1 MVWHLQVKACKKSLS
16 KTMQKGNISV
26 HTENLFPI
34 IKKFLYSDHEIFL
47 RELVSNAVDATQK
60 LSVLAARGDVKGDL
74 GNLKI
79 KVSVDEKAKTITISD
94 SGIGMTAEEIE
105 KYINQIAFS
114 GAEEFVEKYKDST
127 DTQII
132 GHFGLGFYSAYMV
145 AHTVEIKT
153 LSYQDGAKAAQ
164 WKCTGNTEFELGA
177 GKRKTRGTDIIL
189 HIADDSLDF
198 LQKWKIN
205 ELLTKYCKFLPVEIE
220 FDEKVINNTNPIW
233 KKAPA
238 DLKDEDYTAF
248 YNELFPF
255 QEAPL
260 FWIHIN
266 VDYPFNLTGVLYFPK
281 AKREMELAK
290 DRIKLY
296 SNQVFVTDQVNEIVP
311 DYLML
316 LQGVIDSPD
325 IPLNVSRSSLQS
337 DSNVKKI
344 TSHISKKVADKLHEL
359 YKKDQAD
366 FESKWS
372 AMSLFVKYGIIS
384 DEKFDERAKSFCL
397 LKNTEGQFSTIEE
410 YLTKISLT
418 QTDKDGNRVALYT
431 TDKDKQFAF
440 IQPLLAKV
448 YDVLVFDEPIDNHY
462 IMHLEQ
468 KNEKFQVKRVDSASV
483 DKIID
488 KGESFESV
496 LSEDAKKLVTET
508 IENQFDKETFKVEL
522 QSLSPD
528 DQFITVT
535 RNEFDRRMREM
546 NQMGGGGMYSF
557 MANMPEK
564 FDVVVNSNHPS
575 INKLASETDETKRN
589 LSARQLADL
598 ALLAQ
603 NMLHGEKLN
612 EFIKRSVQEC

>member
-1 MVWHLQVKACKKSLS
+1 
-16 KTMQKGNISV
+16 MQKGNISV

-47 RELVSNAVDATQK
+47 RELISNAVDATQK
-60 LSVLAARGDVKGDL
+60 LMVLSARGEIKGDL
-74 GNLKI
+74 GDLKI
-79 KVSVDEKAKTITISD
+79 KVNVDEKAKTITISD

-114 GAEEFVEKYKDST
+114 GAEEFVNKYKDST

-153 LSYQDGAKAAQ
+153 LSYQEGAEPAH
-164 WKCTGNTEFELGA
+164 WKCKGNTEFQLGV

-189 HIADDSLDF
+189 HIAEDSEDF
-198 LQKWKIN
+198 LATWKVN
-205 ELLTKYCKFLPVEIE
+205 ELLTKYCKFLPIEIE
-220 FDEKVINNTNPIW
+220 FDEKIINNPNPIW
-233 KKAPA
+233 KKSPA
-238 DLKDEDYTAF
+238 ELKDEDYTAF
-248 YNELFPF
+248 YNELFPY

-266 VDYPFNLTGVLYFPK
+266 VDFPFNLTGVLFFPK
-281 AKREMELAK
+281 AKNEMQIAK

-296 SNQVFVTDQVNEIVP
+296 SNQVFVTDQVQEIVP

-325 IPLNVSRSSLQS
+325 IPLNVSRSALQS

-366 FESKWS
+366 FESKWPS
-372 AMSLFVKYGIIS
+372 MSLFVKYGIIS
-384 DEKFDERAKSFCL
+384 DDKFEERAKQFCL
-397 LKNTEGQFSTIEE
+397 LKNIDGKYFNLEE
-410 YLTKISLT
+410 YLTKISVN
-418 QTDKDGNRVALYT
+418 QTDKDGNKIALYT
-431 TDKDKQFAF
+431 HDKELQYAF
-440 IQPLLAKV
+440 IGNLIEKG

-462 IMHLEQ
+462 IMQLERN
-468 KNEKFQVKRVDSASV
+468 NEKFQIRRVDSASA

-488 KGESFESV
+488 KGETFESV
-496 LSEDAKKLVTET
+496 LSEDAINLVKES
-508 IENQFDKETFKVEL
+508 IEKQFDKEAYKVEM
-522 QSLSPD
+522 QALSPQ
-528 DQFITVT
+528 DQFITIT
-535 RNEFDRRMREM
+535 RNEFNRRMREM
-546 NQMGGGGMYSF
+546 NQGGGGMYSF

-564 FDVVVNSNHPS
+564 FDVVVNTNHFS
-575 INKLASETDETKRN
+575 INKLASESDESKRDN
-589 LSARQLADL
+589 SARQLADL

-603 NMLHGEKLN
+603 NMLSGEALN
-612 EFIKRSVQEC
+612 KFILRSVETV

>member
-1 MVWHLQVKACKKSLS
+1 MA
-16 KTMQKGNISV
+16 KGNISV

-47 RELVSNAVDATQK
+47 RELISNAVDATQK
-60 LSVLAARGDVKGDL
+60 LSVLSARGEVNGDL
-74 GNLKI
+74 GDLKI
-79 KVSVDEKAKTITISD
+79 KVSIDEAAKTITISD

-114 GAEEFVEKYKDST
+114 GAEEFVNKYKDST

-145 AHTVEIKT
+145 ADLVEIKT
-153 LSYQDGAKAAQ
+153 LSYREGAKAAH
-164 WKCTGNTEFELGA
+164 WKCSGNTEFELTI
-177 GKRKTRGTDIIL
+177 GKKKTRGTDIIL
-189 HIADDSLDF
+189 HISEDSSEF
-198 LQKWKIN
+198 LAKHKIS
-205 ELLTKYCKFLPVEIE
+205 ELLNKYCKFLPVEIE

-233 KKAPA
+233 KKSPS

-255 QEAPL
+255 SEPPL

-281 AKREMELAK
+281 ARREMELTK

-296 SNQVFVTDQVNEIVP
+296 SNQVFVTDHVQEIVP

-325 IPLNVSRSSLQS
+325 IPLNVSRSALQS

-359 YKKDQAD
+359 YKRDIKD
-366 FESKWS
+366 FEAKWP

-397 LKNTEGQFSTIEE
+397 LKNIAGEFSNIED
-410 YLTKISLT
+410 YINKIAIN

-431 TDKDKQFAF
+431 NDKDKQYTF
-440 IQPLLAKV
+440 IETLTAKG
-448 YDVLVFDEPIDNHY
+448 YDVLLFDEAIDNHY

-468 KNEKFQVKRVDSASV
+468 KNEKFQVKRVDSASA

-488 KGESFESV
+488 KGENFESV
-496 LSEDAKKLVTET
+496 LSEDAIKLVTET
-508 IENQFDKETFKVEL
+508 LENQFDKETYKL
-522 QSLSPD
+522 QMQSLSPQ
-528 DQFITVT
+528 DQFITIT
-535 RNEFDRRMREM
+535 RNEFSRRMREM

-557 MANMPEK
+557 MANMPET
-564 FDVVVNSNHPS
+564 FDVVVNSNHPAIS
-575 INKLASETDETKRN
+575 KLAAEADETLRN
-589 LSARQLADL
+589 SSARKLADL

-603 NMLHGEKLN
+603 NMLHGEALN
-612 EFIKRSVQEC
+612 AFIKRSVEVV

>member
-1 MVWHLQVKACKKSLS
+1 
-16 KTMQKGNISV
+16 MQKGNISV

-60 LSVLAARGDVKGDL
+60 LSVLAARGEVKGDL
-74 GNLKI
+74 GDLKI

-153 LSYQDGAKAAQ
+153 LSYQEGAKAAQ

-189 HIADDSLDF
+189 HIAEDSLDF

-220 FDEKVINNTNPIW
+220 FDEKIINNTNPIW
-233 KKAPA
+233 KKSPA
-238 DLKDEDYTAF
+238 DLKDEDYIAF

-397 LKNTEGQFSTIEE
+397 LKNTDGQFSTIEE
-410 YLTKISLT
+410 YLTKINLT

-431 TDKDKQFAF
+431 TDKDNQFAF
-440 IQPLLAKV
+440 IGPLIAKG

-488 KGESFESV
+488 KGESFDSV
-496 LSEDAKKLVTET
+496 LSEDAIKLVTET

-546 NQMGGGGMYSF
+546 NQMGGGGMYAF
-557 MANMPEK
+557 IANMPEK
-564 FDVVVNSNHPS
+564 FDVVVNSNHSS
-575 INKLASETDETKRN
+575 INKLASETDEAKRN

-603 NMLHGEKLN
+603 NMLHGEALN
-612 EFIKRSVQEC
+612 NFIKRSVEVV

>member
-1 MVWHLQVKACKKSLS
+1 
-16 KTMQKGNISV
+16 MQKGNISV

-47 RELVSNAVDATQK
+47 RELISNAVDATQK
-60 LSVLAARGDVKGDL
+60 LMVLSARGEVNGDL
-74 GNLKI
+74 GDLKI
-79 KVSVDEKAKTITISD
+79 KVSLDEKAKTITISD

-114 GAEEFVEKYKDST
+114 GAEEFVNKYKDST

-153 LSYQDGAKAAQ
+153 LSYQEGAVSAH
-164 WKCTGNTEFELGA
+164 WKCKGNTEFQLGV

-189 HIADDSLDF
+189 HIAEDSEDF
-198 LQKWKIN
+198 LAKWKIN

-220 FDEKVINNTNPIW
+220 FDEKVINNPNPIW
-233 KKAPA
+233 KKSPS
-238 DLKDEDYTAF
+238 DLKDEDYTSF

-281 AKREMELAK
+281 AKNEMQIAK

-296 SNQVFVTDQVNEIVP
+296 SNQVFVTDQVQEIVP

-325 IPLNVSRSSLQS
+325 IPLNVSRSALQS

-344 TSHISKKVADKLHEL
+344 TAHISKKVADKLHEL
-359 YKKDQAD
+359 YKKDQSD
-366 FESKWS
+366 FESKWPS
-372 AMSLFVKYGIIS
+372 MSLFVKYGIIS
-384 DEKFDERAKSFCL
+384 DDKFDERAKQFCL
-397 LKNTEGQFSTIEE
+397 LKNIEGKYFTIEE
-410 YLTKISLT
+410 YLNKISIN
-418 QTDKDGNRVALYT
+418 QTDKDDNKIALYT
-431 TDKDKQFAF
+431 HDKDLQYTF
-440 IQPLLAKV
+440 IGNLVEKG

-462 IMHLEQ
+462 IMHLERG
-468 KNEKFQVKRVDSASV
+468 NEKFQIRRVDSASA

-488 KGESFESV
+488 KGETFESV
-496 LSEDAKKLVTET
+496 LSEDAKTLVLET
-508 IENQFDKETFKVEL
+508 IEKQFDKEKYKVEL
-522 QSLSPD
+522 QALSPQ
-528 DQFITVT
+528 DQFMTIT
-535 RNEFDRRMREM
+535 RNEFNRRMREM
-546 NQMGGGGMYSF
+546 NQGGGGMYSF

-564 FDVVVNSNHPS
+564 FDVVVNTNHAS
-575 INKLASETDETKRN
+575 INKLASESDEGKRD

-603 NMLHGEKLN
+603 NMLSGEALN
-612 EFIKRSVQEC
+612 KFIQRSVETV

>member
-1 MVWHLQVKACKKSLS
+1 
-16 KTMQKGNISV
+16 MQKGNISV

-47 RELVSNAVDATQK
+47 RELISNAVDATQK
-60 LSVLAARGDVKGDL
+60 LMVLSARGEIKGDL
-74 GNLKI
+74 GDLKI
-79 KVSVDEKAKTITISD
+79 KVKVDEKAKTITISD

-114 GAEEFVEKYKDST
+114 GAEEFVNKYKDST

-153 LSYQDGAKAAQ
+153 LSYQEGAEPAH
-164 WKCTGNTEFELGA
+164 WKCKGNTEFQLGV

-189 HIADDSLDF
+189 HIAEDSEDF
-198 LQKWKIN
+198 LATWKVN
-205 ELLTKYCKFLPVEIE
+205 ELLTKYCKFLPIEIE
-220 FDEKVINNTNPIW
+220 FDEKIINNPNPIW
-233 KKAPA
+233 KKSPA
-238 DLKDEDYTAF
+238 ELKDEDYTAF
-248 YNELFPF
+248 YNELFPY

-266 VDYPFNLTGVLYFPK
+266 VDFPFNLTGVLFFPK
-281 AKREMELAK
+281 AKNEMQIAK

-296 SNQVFVTDQVNEIVP
+296 SNQVFVTDQVQEIVP

-325 IPLNVSRSSLQS
+325 IPLNVSRSALQS

-366 FESKWS
+366 FESKWPS
-372 AMSLFVKYGIIS
+372 MSLFVKYGIIS
-384 DEKFDERAKSFCL
+384 DDKFEERAKQFCL
-397 LKNTEGQFSTIEE
+397 LKNIDGKYFNLEE
-410 YLTKISLT
+410 YLTKISVN
-418 QTDKDGNRVALYT
+418 QTDKDGNKIALYT
-431 TDKDKQFAF
+431 HDKELQYAF
-440 IQPLLAKV
+440 IGNLIEKG

-462 IMHLEQ
+462 IMQLERN
-468 KNEKFQVKRVDSASV
+468 NEKFQIRRVDSASA

-488 KGESFESV
+488 KGETFESV
-496 LSEDAKKLVTET
+496 LSEDAINLVKES
-508 IENQFDKETFKVEL
+508 IEKQFDKEAYKVEM
-522 QSLSPD
+522 QALSPQ
-528 DQFITVT
+528 DQFITIT
-535 RNEFDRRMREM
+535 RNEFNRRMREM
-546 NQMGGGGMYSF
+546 NQGGGGMYSF

-564 FDVVVNSNHPS
+564 FDVVVNTNHFS
-575 INKLASETDETKRN
+575 INKLASESDESKRDN
-589 LSARQLADL
+589 AARQLADL

-603 NMLHGEKLN
+603 NMLSGEALN
-612 EFIKRSVQEC
+612 KFILRSVETV

>member
-1 MVWHLQVKACKKSLS
+1 MA
-16 KTMQKGNISV
+16 KGNISV

-47 RELVSNAVDATQK
+47 RELISNAVDATQK
-60 LSVLAARGDVKGDL
+60 LSVLSARGEVNGDL
-74 GNLKI
+74 GDLKI
-79 KVSVDEKAKTITISD
+79 KVSIDEAAKTITISD

-114 GAEEFVEKYKDST
+114 GAEEFVNKYKDST

-145 AHTVEIKT
+145 ADLVEIKT
-153 LSYQDGAKAAQ
+153 LSYREGAKAAH
-164 WKCTGNTEFELGA
+164 WKCSGNTEFELTI
-177 GKRKTRGTDIIL
+177 GKKKTRGTDIIL
-189 HIADDSLDF
+189 HISEDSSEF
-198 LQKWKIN
+198 LAKHKIS
-205 ELLTKYCKFLPVEIE
+205 ELLNKYCKFLPVEIE

-233 KKAPA
+233 KKSPS

-255 QEAPL
+255 SEPPL

-281 AKREMELAK
+281 ARREMELTK

-296 SNQVFVTDQVNEIVP
+296 SNQVFVTDHVQEIVP

-325 IPLNVSRSSLQS
+325 IPLNVSRSALQS

-359 YKKDQAD
+359 YKRDIKD
-366 FESKWS
+366 FEAKWP

-397 LKNTEGQFSTIEE
+397 LKNIAGEFSNIED
-410 YLTKISLT
+410 YINKIAIN

-431 TDKDKQFAF
+431 NDKDKQYTF
-440 IQPLLAKV
+440 IETLTAKG
-448 YDVLVFDEPIDNHY
+448 YDVLLFDEAIDNHY

-468 KNEKFQVKRVDSASV
+468 KNEKFQVKRVDSASA

-488 KGESFESV
+488 KGENFESV
-496 LSEDAKKLVTET
+496 LSEDAIKLVTET
-508 IENQFDKETFKVEL
+508 LENQFDKETYKL
-522 QSLSPD
+522 QMQALSPQ
-528 DQFITVT
+528 DQFITIT
-535 RNEFDRRMREM
+535 RNEFSRRMREM

-557 MANMPEK
+557 MANMPET
-564 FDVVVNSNHPS
+564 FDVVVNSNHPAIS
-575 INKLASETDETKRN
+575 KLAAEADETLRN
-589 LSARQLADL
+589 SSARKLADL

-603 NMLHGEKLN
+603 NMLHGEALN
-612 EFIKRSVQEC
+612 AFIKRSVEVV

>member
-1 MVWHLQVKACKKSLS
+1 
-16 KTMQKGNISV
+16 MQKGNISV

-47 RELVSNAVDATQK
+47 RELISNAVDATQK
-60 LSVLAARGDVKGDL
+60 LNVLAAKGDVKGDL
-74 GNLKI
+74 GDLKI
-79 KVSVDEKAKTITISD
+79 KVTADEKAKTITISD
-94 SGIGMTAEEIE
+94 SGIGMTADEIE

-153 LSYQDGAKAAQ
+153 KSYQEGSKAAQ
-164 WKCTGNTEFELGA
+164 WKCSGNTEFELGE
-177 GKRKTRGTDIIL
+177 GKRKKRGTDIVL
-189 HIADDSLDF
+189 HVAEDSLEF
-198 LQKWKIN
+198 LQSWKIN
-205 ELLTKYCKFLPVEIE
+205 ELLNKYCKFLPVEIE
-220 FDEKVINNTNPIW
+220 FDGKVINNTNPIW
-233 KKAPA
+233 KKSPA

-281 AKREMELAK
+281 AKPQMEIVK
-290 DRIKLY
+290 DRIKLF
-296 SNQVFVTDQVNEIVP
+296 SNQVFVTDQVQEIVP

-359 YKKDQAD
+359 YKNDKAD
-366 FESKWS
+366 FETKWP

-397 LKNTEGQFSTIEE
+397 VKNIDASYFTLEE
-410 YLTKISLT
+410 YLEKIAPL

-431 TDKDKQFAF
+431 TDKEKQYAF
-440 IQPLLAKV
+440 IGPLVAKS
-448 YDVLVFDEPIDNHY
+448 YDVLLFDEAIDNHY
-462 IMHLEQ
+462 IMHIEQ
-468 KNEKFQVKRVDSASV
+468 KNEKFQIKRVDSSSV

-488 KGESFESV
+488 KGDSFESV
-496 LSEDAKKLVTET
+496 LSEDEKKLIAESIET
-508 IENQFDKETFKVEL
+508 QFEKETYKIDM

-528 DQFITVT
+528 DQFMTIT

-546 NQMGGGGMYSF
+546 NQMGGGGMYAF

-564 FDVVVNSNHPS
+564 FDVIVNCNHPA
-575 INKLASETDETKRN
+575 IGKLAKITDTEERN
-589 LSARQLADL
+589 LQCRQLADL

-603 NMLHGEKLN
+603 NMLSGEKLN
-612 EFIKRSVQEC
+612 AFISRSVQSI

>member
-1 MVWHLQVKACKKSLS
+1 
-16 KTMQKGNISV
+16 MQKGNISV

-60 LSVLAARGDVKGDL
+60 LSVLAARGEVKGDL
-74 GNLKI
+74 GDLKI
-79 KVSVDEKAKTITISD
+79 KVSVDEKSKTITISD

-153 LSYQDGAKAAQ
+153 LSYQEGAKAAQ
-164 WKCTGNTEFELGA
+164 WKCAGNTEFELGA

-189 HIADDSLDF
+189 HIAEDSLDF

-238 DLKDEDYTAF
+238 DLKDEDYIAF

-397 LKNTEGQFSTIEE
+397 LKNTEGQFSTIED

-440 IQPLLAKV
+440 IGPLTAKG

-488 KGESFESV
+488 KGESFDSV
-496 LSEDAKKLVTET
+496 LSEDAIKLVTET

-546 NQMGGGGMYSF
+546 NQMGGGGMYAF

-575 INKLASETDETKRN
+575 ISKLASETDETKRN

-603 NMLHGEKLN
+603 NMLHGEALN
-612 EFIKRSVQEC
+612 NFINRSVEVV

>member
-1 MVWHLQVKACKKSLS
+1 
-16 KTMQKGNISV
+16 MQKGNISV

-60 LSVLAARGDVKGDL
+60 LSVLAARGEVKGDL
-74 GNLKI
+74 GDLKI

-153 LSYQDGAKAAQ
+153 LSYQEGAKAAQ

-177 GKRKTRGTDIIL
+177 GKHKTRGTDIIL
-189 HIADDSLDF
+189 HIAEDSLDF

-220 FDEKVINNTNPIW
+220 FDEKIINNTNPIW
-233 KKAPA
+233 KKSPA
-238 DLKDEDYTAF
+238 DLKDEDYIAF

-359 YKKDQAD
+359 YKKDQTD

-397 LKNTEGQFSTIEE
+397 LKNIDGQFSTIEE

-418 QTDKDGNRVALYT
+418 QTDKDGNRVAIYT

-440 IQPLLAKV
+440 IGPLIAKG

-488 KGESFESV
+488 KGESFDSV
-496 LSEDAKKLVTET
+496 LSEDAIKLVTET
-508 IENQFDKETFKVEL
+508 IENQFDKETFNVEL

-546 NQMGGGGMYSF
+546 NQMGGGGMYAF

-603 NMLHGEKLN
+603 NMLHGEALN
-612 EFIKRSVQEC
+612 NFIKRSVEVV

>member
-1 MVWHLQVKACKKSLS
+1 
-16 KTMQKGNISV
+16 MQKGNISV

-60 LSVLAARGDVKGDL
+60 LSVLAARGEVKGDL
-74 GNLKI
+74 GDLKI
-79 KVSVDEKAKTITISD
+79 KVSVDEKSKTITISD

-153 LSYQDGAKAAQ
+153 LSYQEGAKAAQ

-189 HIADDSLDF
+189 HIAEDSLDF

-238 DLKDEDYTAF
+238 DLKDEDYIAF

-397 LKNTEGQFSTIEE
+397 LKNTEGQFSTIED

-431 TDKDKQFAF
+431 NDKDKQFAF
-440 IQPLLAKV
+440 IGPLIAKG

-546 NQMGGGGMYSF
+546 NQMGGGGMYAF

-575 INKLASETDETKRN
+575 INKLASEADEAKRN

-603 NMLHGEKLN
+603 NMLHGEALN
-612 EFIKRSVQEC
+612 NFINRSVEVV

>member
-1 MVWHLQVKACKKSLS
+1 
-16 KTMQKGNISV
+16 MQKGNISV

-47 RELVSNAVDATQK
+47 RELISNAVDATQK
-60 LSVLAARGDVKGDL
+60 LMVLSARGEIKGDL
-74 GNLKI
+74 GDLKI
-79 KVSVDEKAKTITISD
+79 KVKVDEKAKTITISD

-114 GAEEFVEKYKDST
+114 GAEEFVNKYKDST

-153 LSYQDGAKAAQ
+153 LSYQEGAEPAH
-164 WKCTGNTEFELGA
+164 WKCKGNTEFQLGV

-189 HIADDSLDF
+189 HIAEDSEDF
-198 LQKWKIN
+198 LATWKVN
-205 ELLTKYCKFLPVEIE
+205 ELLTKYCKFLPIEIE
-220 FDEKVINNTNPIW
+220 FDEKIINNPNPIW
-233 KKAPA
+233 KKSPA
-238 DLKDEDYTAF
+238 ELKDEDYTAF
-248 YNELFPF
+248 YNELFPY

-266 VDYPFNLTGVLYFPK
+266 VDFPFNLTGVLFFPK
-281 AKREMELAK
+281 AKNEMQIAK

-296 SNQVFVTDQVNEIVP
+296 SNQVFVTDQVQEIVP

-325 IPLNVSRSSLQS
+325 IPLNVSRSALQS

-366 FESKWS
+366 FESKWPS
-372 AMSLFVKYGIIS
+372 MSLFVKYGIIS
-384 DEKFDERAKSFCL
+384 DDKFEERAKQFCL
-397 LKNTEGQFSTIEE
+397 LKNIDGKYFNLEE
-410 YLTKISLT
+410 YLTKISVN
-418 QTDKDGNRVALYT
+418 QTDKDGNKIALYT
-431 TDKDKQFAF
+431 HDKELQYAF
-440 IQPLLAKV
+440 IGNLIEKG

-462 IMHLEQ
+462 IMQLERN
-468 KNEKFQVKRVDSASV
+468 NEKFQIRRVDSASA

-488 KGESFESV
+488 KGETFESV
-496 LSEDAKKLVTET
+496 LSEDAINLVKES
-508 IENQFDKETFKVEL
+508 IEKQFDKEAYKVEM
-522 QSLSPD
+522 QALSPQ
-528 DQFITVT
+528 DQFITIT
-535 RNEFDRRMREM
+535 RNEFNRRMREM
-546 NQMGGGGMYSF
+546 NQGGGGMYSF

-564 FDVVVNSNHPS
+564 FDVVVNTNHFS
-575 INKLASETDETKRN
+575 INKLASESDESKRDN
-589 LSARQLADL
+589 SARQLADL

-603 NMLHGEKLN
+603 NMLSGEALN
-612 EFIKRSVQEC
+612 KFILRSVETV

>member
-1 MVWHLQVKACKKSLS
+1 
-16 KTMQKGNISV
+16 MQKGNISV

-60 LSVLAARGDVKGDL
+60 LSVLAARGEVKGDL
-74 GNLKI
+74 GDLKI
-79 KVSVDEKAKTITISD
+79 KVSVDEKSKTITISD

-153 LSYQDGAKAAQ
+153 LSYQEGAKAAQ

-189 HIADDSLDF
+189 HIAEDSLDF

-238 DLKDEDYTAF
+238 DLKDEDYIAF

-397 LKNTEGQFSTIEE
+397 LKNTEGQFSTIED

-440 IQPLLAKV
+440 IGPLTAKG

-488 KGESFESV
+488 KGESFDSV
-496 LSEDAKKLVTET
+496 LSEDAIKLVTET

-546 NQMGGGGMYSF
+546 NQMGGGGMYAF

-575 INKLASETDETKRN
+575 ISKLASETDETKRN

-603 NMLHGEKLN
+603 NMLHGEALN
-612 EFIKRSVQEC
+612 NFINRSVEVV

>member
-1 MVWHLQVKACKKSLS
+1 MA
-16 KTMQKGNISV
+16 KGNISV

-47 RELVSNAVDATQK
+47 RELISNAVDATQK
-60 LSVLAARGDVKGDL
+60 LSVLSDKGEVVGDL
-74 GNLKI
+74 GDLKI
-79 KVSVDEKAKTITISD
+79 KVAVDEKAKTITISD
-94 SGIGMTAEEIE
+94 SGIGMTSEEIE

-114 GAEEFVEKYKDST
+114 GAEEFVNKYKDST

-153 LSYQDGAKAAQ
+153 LSYQEGAKAAH
-164 WKCTGNTEFELGA
+164 WKCQGNTEFELST

-189 HIADDSLDF
+189 HIAEDSEEF
-198 LQKWKIN
+198 LTNWKVK

-220 FDEKVINNTNPIW
+220 FDGAVINNTNPIW
-233 KKAPA
+233 KKSPS

-248 YNELFPF
+248 YNDLFPF

-266 VDYPFNLTGVLYFPK
+266 VDYPFNLTGVLFFPK
-281 AKREMELAK
+281 ARREMELAK

-296 SNQVFVTDQVNEIVP
+296 SNQVFVTDQVQEIVP

-316 LQGVIDSPD
+316 LQGIIDSPD

-359 YKKDQAD
+359 YKKDESD
-366 FESKWS
+366 FESKWPS
-372 AMSLFVKYGIIS
+372 MSLFVKYGIIS
-384 DEKFDERAKSFCL
+384 DEKFDDRAKSFCL
-397 LKNTEGQFSTIEE
+397 LKNTEGQYNIIEE
-410 YLTKISLT
+410 YIAKIELN
-418 QTDKDGNRVALYT
+418 QTDKDSNRIALYT
-431 TDKDKQFAF
+431 NDREKQYAF
-440 IQPLLAKV
+440 IGPLIDKG
-448 YDVLVFDEPIDNHY
+448 YDVLIFDEPIDNHY
-462 IMHLEQ
+462 IMHLER
-468 KNEKFQVKRVDSASV
+468 KNEKFQIRRVDSASV

-488 KGESFESV
+488 KGETVETV
-496 LSEDAKKLVTET
+496 LSEEAVKLVKQT
-508 IENQFDKETFKVEL
+508 IENQFDKESYGVEL
-522 QSLSPD
+522 QSLSPN
-528 DQFITVT
+528 DQFMTIT
-535 RNEFDRRMREM
+535 RNEFNRRMREM
-546 NQMGGGGMYSF
+546 NQNGGGGMYAF
-557 MANMPEK
+557 MGNMPER

-575 INKLASETDETKRN
+575 IAKLATESDETKRN
-589 LSARQLADL
+589 ETGRQLADL

-603 NMLHGEKLN
+603 NLLTGEALN
-612 EFIKRSVQEC
+612 SFIQRSVSHVN

>member
-1 MVWHLQVKACKKSLS
+1 
-16 KTMQKGNISV
+16 MQKGNISV
-26 HTENLFPI
+26 NTENLFPI

-60 LSVLAARGDVKGDL
+60 LSVLAARGEVKGDL
-74 GNLKI
+74 GDLKI

-153 LSYQDGAKAAQ
+153 LSYQEGAKAAQ

-189 HIADDSLDF
+189 HIAEDSLDF

-220 FDEKVINNTNPIW
+220 FDEKIINNTNPIW
-233 KKAPA
+233 KKSPA
-238 DLKDEDYTAF
+238 DLKDEDYIAF

-397 LKNTEGQFSTIEE
+397 LKNTDGQFSTIEE
-410 YLTKISLT
+410 YLTKINLT

-431 TDKDKQFAF
+431 TDKDNQFAF
-440 IQPLLAKV
+440 IGPLIAKG

-488 KGESFESV
+488 KGESFDSV
-496 LSEDAKKLVTET
+496 LSEDAIKLVTET

-546 NQMGGGGMYSF
+546 NQMGGGGMYAF
-557 MANMPEK
+557 IANMPEK
-564 FDVVVNSNHPS
+564 FDVVVNSNHSS
-575 INKLASETDETKRN
+575 INKLASETDEAKRN

-603 NMLHGEKLN
+603 NMLHGEALN
-612 EFIKRSVQEC
+612 NFIKRSVEVV

>member
-1 MVWHLQVKACKKSLS
+1 
-16 KTMQKGNISV
+16 MQKGNISV

-47 RELVSNAVDATQK
+47 RELISNAVDATQK
-60 LSVLAARGDVKGDL
+60 LSVLAARGEVKGDL
-74 GNLKI
+74 GDLKI
-79 KVSVDEKAKTITISD
+79 KVAVDEKAKTITISD

-127 DTQII
+127 DTQMI

-153 LSYQDGAKAAQ
+153 LSYQEGAKAAH
-164 WKCTGNTEFELGA
+164 WKCTGNTEFELGP

-189 HIADDSLDF
+189 HIAEDSLDF

-233 KKAPA
+233 KKSPA

-255 QEAPL
+255 QEPPL

-290 DRIKLY
+290 DRIKLF

-325 IPLNVSRSSLQS
+325 IPLNVSRSALQS

-359 YKKDQAD
+359 YKNDKAD
-366 FESKWS
+366 FESKWG

-397 LKNTEGQFSTIEE
+397 LKNIDGKFATIEE
-410 YLTKISLT
+410 YITQISVA
-418 QTDKDGNRVALYT
+418 QTDKDGNRIALYT
-431 TDKDKQFAF
+431 TDKEKQFAF
-440 IQPLLAKV
+440 IGPLVAKGF
-448 YDVLVFDEPIDNHY
+448 DVLVFDEPIDNHY
-462 IMHLEQ
+462 LMHLEQ
-468 KNEKFQVKRVDSASV
+468 KNEKFQVKRVDSASA

-496 LSEDAKKLVTET
+496 LSEDAKKLVMET
-508 IENQFDKETFKVEL
+508 IENQFEKETFKIEL

-546 NQMGGGGMYSF
+546 NQMGGGGMYAF

-564 FDVVVNSNHPS
+564 FDVTVNANHPA
-575 INKLASETDETKRN
+575 INKLASETDKTKRN

-598 ALLAQ
+598 SLLAQ
-603 NMLHGEKLN
+603 NMLSGEKLN
-612 EFIKRSVQEC
+612 EFIKRSVGVV

>member
-1 MVWHLQVKACKKSLS
+1 
-16 KTMQKGNISV
+16 MQKGNISV

-47 RELVSNAVDATQK
+47 RELISNAVDATQK
-60 LSVLAARGDVKGDL
+60 LSVLGARGEIDGNL
-74 GNLKI
+74 GELKI
-79 KVSVDEKAKTITISD
+79 KVTADEKAKTITISD
-94 SGIGMTAEEIE
+94 NGIGMTAEEIE

-153 LSYQDGAKAAQ
+153 LSYQKDAKAAH
-164 WKCTGNTEFELGA
+164 WKCTGNTEFELGV

-189 HIADDSLDF
+189 HIAEDSLDF

-220 FDEKVINNTNPIW
+220 FDDKIINNPNPIW
-233 KKAPA
+233 KKSPA

-248 YNELFPF
+248 YTELFPF

-316 LQGVIDSPD
+316 LQGIIDSPD
-325 IPLNVSRSSLQS
+325 IPLNVSRSALQS

-372 AMSLFVKYGIIS
+372 TMSLFVKYGIIS
-384 DEKFDERAKSFCL
+384 DEKFDERAKQFCL
-397 LKNTEGQFSTIEE
+397 LKNCEGQFTTIED
-410 YLTKISLT
+410 YLTKISAV
-418 QTDKDGNRVALYT
+418 QTDKDGNKIALYT
-431 TDKDKQFAF
+431 TDRDKQYAF
-440 IQPLLAKV
+440 IEPLLAKG
-448 YDVLVFDEPIDNHY
+448 YDVLIFDESIDNHY

-468 KNEKFQVKRVDSASV
+468 KNEKFQIKRVDSASV

-488 KGESFESV
+488 KGETSESV
-496 LSEDAKKLVTET
+496 LGEDAIKLVTES
-508 IENQFDKETFKVEL
+508 IENQFDEETFKVEM
-522 QSLSPD
+522 QALSPS

-546 NQMGGGGMYSF
+546 NQNGGGGMYSF

-564 FDVVVNSNHPS
+564 FDVVVNTNHDS
-575 INKLASETDETKRN
+575 ISKLANETDEAARN
-589 LSARQLADL
+589 LKARQLSDL

-603 NMLHGEKLN
+603 NMLHGEKLSS
-612 EFIKRSVQEC
+612 FINRSVAAN

>member
-1 MVWHLQVKACKKSLS
+1 
-16 KTMQKGNISV
+16 MQKGNISV

-47 RELVSNAVDATQK
+47 RELISNSVDATQK
-60 LSVLAARGDVKGDL
+60 LSVLAARGEVKGDL
-74 GNLKI
+74 GDLKI
-79 KVSVDEKAKTITISD
+79 KVTVDEKAKTITISD

-153 LSYQDGAKAAQ
+153 LSYQEGAKAAQ

-177 GKRKTRGTDIIL
+177 GKRKNRGTDIIL
-189 HIADDSLDF
+189 HIAEDSLDF
-198 LQKWKIN
+198 LQKWKVN

-238 DLKDEDYTAF
+238 DLKDEDYVAF

-366 FESKWS
+366 FESKWG

-384 DEKFDERAKSFCL
+384 DEKFDERAISFCL
-397 LKNTEGQFSTIEE
+397 LKNIEGQFSTIEE
-410 YLTKISLT
+410 YINKISLT

-440 IQPLLAKV
+440 IGPLIAKG

-508 IENQFDKETFKVEL
+508 IENQFDKESFKVEL

-546 NQMGGGGMYSF
+546 NQMGGGGMYAF

-575 INKLASETDETKRN
+575 INKLASESDETKRN

-603 NMLHGEKLN
+603 NMLIGEKLS
-612 EFIKRSVQEC
+612 EFIKRSVGVV

>member
-1 MVWHLQVKACKKSLS
+1 
-16 KTMQKGNISV
+16 MQKGNISV

-60 LSVLAARGDVKGDL
+60 LSVLAARGEVKGDL
-74 GNLKI
+74 GDLKI

-153 LSYQDGAKAAQ
+153 LSYQEGAKAAH

-189 HIADDSLDF
+189 HIAEDSLDF

-238 DLKDEDYTAF
+238 DLKDEDYIAF

-397 LKNTEGQFSTIEE
+397 LKNTEGQFNTIEE

-440 IQPLLAKV
+440 IGPLTAKG

-488 KGESFESV
+488 KGESFDSV
-496 LSEDAKKLVTET
+496 LSEDAIKLVTET

-546 NQMGGGGMYSF
+546 NQMGGGGMYAF

-575 INKLASETDETKRN
+575 ISKLASETDETKRN

-603 NMLHGEKLN
+603 NMLHGEALSN
-612 EFIKRSVQEC
+612 FIKRSVEVV

>member
-1 MVWHLQVKACKKSLS
+1 
-16 KTMQKGNISV
+16 MQKGNISV

-47 RELVSNAVDATQK
+47 RELISNAVDATQK
-60 LSVLAARGDVKGDL
+60 LTVLSARGEVQGDL
-74 GNLKI
+74 GDLKI
-79 KVSVDEKAKTITISD
+79 KVSIDEKAKTITISD

-114 GAEEFVEKYKDST
+114 GAEEFVNKYKDST

-153 LSYQDGAKAAQ
+153 LSYQEGAISAH
-164 WKCTGNTEFELGA
+164 WKCKGNTEFQLGV

-189 HIADDSLDF
+189 HIAEDSEDF
-198 LQKWKIN
+198 LAKWKIN

-233 KKAPA
+233 KKSPSE
-238 DLKDEDYTAF
+238 LKDEDYTAF

-266 VDYPFNLTGVLYFPK
+266 VDFPFNLTGVLYFPK
-281 AKREMELAK
+281 AKNEMQIAK

-296 SNQVFVTDQVNEIVP
+296 SNQVFVTDQVQEIVP

-325 IPLNVSRSSLQS
+325 IPLNVSRSALQS
-337 DSNVKKI
+337 DGNVKKI
-344 TSHISKKVADKLHEL
+344 TAHISKKVADKLHEL
-359 YKKDQAD
+359 YKKDQTD
-366 FESKWS
+366 FESKWPS
-372 AMSLFVKYGIIS
+372 MSLFVKYGIIS
-384 DEKFDERAKSFCL
+384 DDKFDERAKQFCL
-397 LKNTEGQFSTIEE
+397 LKNIENKYFTIEE
-410 YLTKISLT
+410 YLNKLSVN
-418 QTDKDGNRVALYT
+418 QTDKDGNKIALYT
-431 TDKDKQFAF
+431 HDKDLQYTF
-440 IQPLLAKV
+440 IGNLVEKG
-448 YDVLVFDEPIDNHY
+448 YDILVFDEPIDNHY
-462 IMHLEQ
+462 IMHLERA
-468 KNEKFQVKRVDSASV
+468 NEKFQIKRVDSASA

-488 KGESFESV
+488 KGETFESV
-496 LSEDAKKLVTET
+496 LSEEAKTLVKET
-508 IENQFDKETFKVEL
+508 IDKQFDKEKYTVEL
-522 QSLSPD
+522 QALSPQ
-528 DQFITVT
+528 DQFITIT
-535 RNEFDRRMREM
+535 RNEFNRRMREM
-546 NQMGGGGMYSF
+546 NQGGGGMYSF

-564 FDVVVNSNHPS
+564 FDVVVNTNHVS
-575 INKLASETDETKRN
+575 INKLASESDDTKRD
-589 LSARQLADL
+589 LAARQLADL

-603 NMLHGEKLN
+603 NMLSGEALN
-612 EFIKRSVQEC
+612 KFIQRSVETV

>member
-1 MVWHLQVKACKKSLS
+1 
-16 KTMQKGNISV
+16 MQKGNISV

-60 LSVLAARGDVKGDL
+60 LSVLAARGEVKGDL
-74 GNLKI
+74 GDLKI
-79 KVSVDEKAKTITISD
+79 KVSVDEKSKTITISD

-153 LSYQDGAKAAQ
+153 LSYQEGAKAAQ

-189 HIADDSLDF
+189 HIAEDSLDF

-238 DLKDEDYTAF
+238 DLKDEDYIAF

-397 LKNTEGQFSTIEE
+397 LKNTEGQFSTIED

-440 IQPLLAKV
+440 IGPLTAKG

-488 KGESFESV
+488 KGELFDSV
-496 LSEDAKKLVTET
+496 LSEDAIKLVTET

-546 NQMGGGGMYSF
+546 NQMGGGGMYAF

-575 INKLASETDETKRN
+575 ISKLASETDETKRN

-603 NMLHGEKLN
+603 NMLHGEALN
-612 EFIKRSVQEC
+612 NFINRSVEVV

>member
-1 MVWHLQVKACKKSLS
+1 
-16 KTMQKGNISV
+16 MQKGNISV

-60 LSVLAARGDVKGDL
+60 LSVLAARGEVKGDL
-74 GNLKI
+74 GDLKI

-153 LSYQDGAKAAQ
+153 LSYQEGTKAAQ

-189 HIADDSLDF
+189 HIAEDSLDF

-220 FDEKVINNTNPIW
+220 FDEKIINNTNPIW
-233 KKAPA
+233 KKSPA
-238 DLKDEDYTAF
+238 DLKDEDYIAF

-260 FWIHIN
+260 FWININ

-397 LKNTEGQFSTIEE
+397 LKNTDGQFSTIEE
-410 YLTKISLT
+410 YLTKINLT

-431 TDKDKQFAF
+431 TDKDNQFAF
-440 IQPLLAKV
+440 IGPLIAKG

-488 KGESFESV
+488 KGESFDSV
-496 LSEDAKKLVTET
+496 LSEDAIKLVTET

-546 NQMGGGGMYSF
+546 NQMGGGGMYAF
-557 MANMPEK
+557 IANMPEK
-564 FDVVVNSNHPS
+564 FDVVVNSNHSS
-575 INKLASETDETKRN
+575 INKLASETDEAKRN

-603 NMLHGEKLN
+603 NMLHGEALN
-612 EFIKRSVQEC
+612 NFIKRSVEVV

>member
-1 MVWHLQVKACKKSLS
+1 
-16 KTMQKGNISV
+16 MQKGNISV

-60 LSVLAARGDVKGDL
+60 LSVLAARGEVNGDL
-74 GNLKI
+74 GDLKI

-153 LSYQDGAKAAQ
+153 LSYQEGAKAAQ

-189 HIADDSLDF
+189 HIAEDSLDF

-238 DLKDEDYTAF
+238 DLKDEDYIAF

-397 LKNTEGQFSTIEE
+397 LKNIDGQFSTIEE

-431 TDKDKQFAF
+431 TDKEKQFAF
-440 IQPLLAKV
+440 IGPLVAKG

-462 IMHLEQ
+462 IMQIEQ

-488 KGESFESV
+488 KGESFDSV
-496 LSEDAKKLVTET
+496 LSEDAIKLVTET

-546 NQMGGGGMYSF
+546 NQMGGGGMYAF

-603 NMLHGEKLN
+603 NMLHGEALN
-612 EFIKRSVQEC
+612 NFIKRSVEVV

>member
-1 MVWHLQVKACKKSLS
+1 MA
-16 KTMQKGNISV
+16 KGNISV

-47 RELVSNAVDATQK
+47 RELISNAVDATQK
-60 LSVLAARGDVKGDL
+60 LSVLSDKGEVKGDL
-74 GNLKI
+74 GDLKI
-79 KVSVDEKAKTITISD
+79 KVTVDEKAKTITISD

-114 GAEEFVEKYKDST
+114 GAEEFVSKYKDST

-153 LSYQDGAKAAQ
+153 LSYQEGAKAAH
-164 WKCTGNTEFELGA
+164 WKCQGNTEFELNA

-189 HIADDSLDF
+189 HIAEDSEEF
-198 LQKWKIN
+198 LSNWKVK

-220 FDEKVINNTNPIW
+220 FDGAVINNTNPIW
-233 KKAPA
+233 KKSPA

-248 YNELFPF
+248 YNDLFPF

-266 VDYPFNLTGVLYFPK
+266 VDYPFNLTGVLFFPK
-281 AKREMELAK
+281 ARREMELAK

-296 SNQVFVTDQVNEIVP
+296 SNQVFVTDQVQEIVP

-366 FESKWS
+366 FESKWPS
-372 AMSLFVKYGIIS
+372 MSLFVKYGIIS
-384 DEKFDERAKSFCL
+384 DEKFDDRAKSFCL
-397 LKNTEGQFSTIEE
+397 LKNTEGQYSNIEE
-410 YLTKISLT
+410 YIAKIELT
-418 QTDKDGNRVALYT
+418 QTDKDGNRIALYT
-431 TDKDKQFAF
+431 NDREKQYAFIGPLKDKG
-440 IQPLLAKV
+440 

-462 IMHLEQ
+462 IMHLER
-468 KNEKFQVKRVDSASV
+468 KNEKFQIRRVDSASV

-488 KGESFESV
+488 KGETFDTV
-496 LSEDAKKLVTET
+496 LSEDAVKLVKET
-508 IENQFDKETFKVEL
+508 VENQFDKESYGVEV
-522 QSLSPD
+522 QSLSPN
-528 DQFITVT
+528 DQFMTIT
-535 RNEFDRRMREM
+535 RNEFNRRMREM
-546 NQMGGGGMYSF
+546 NQNGGGGMYAF
-557 MANMPEK
+557 MGNMPER

-575 INKLASETDETKRN
+575 ITKLAAENDETKRN
-589 LSARQLADL
+589 ETARQLADL

-603 NMLHGEKLN
+603 NLLTGEALN
-612 EFIKRSVQEC
+612 SFIQRSVAHVN

>member
-1 MVWHLQVKACKKSLS
+1 
-16 KTMQKGNISV
+16 MQKGNISV

-47 RELVSNAVDATQK
+47 RELISNAVDATQK

-74 GNLKI
+74 GELKI
-79 KVSVDEKAKTITISD
+79 KVTADEKAKTITISD

-114 GAEEFVEKYKDST
+114 GAEEFVAKYKDST

-153 LSYQDGAKAAQ
+153 LSYQEGAKSAH
-164 WKCTGNTEFELGA
+164 WKCTGNTEFELGV

-189 HIADDSLDF
+189 HIAEDSLDF
-198 LQKWKIN
+198 LTNWKIN

-220 FDEKVINNTNPIW
+220 FDDKVINNTNPIW
-233 KKAPA
+233 KKSPA
-238 DLKDEDYTAF
+238 DLKDEDYIAF
-248 YNELFPF
+248 YNELFPY

-281 AKREMELAK
+281 ARREMEVAK

-296 SNQVFVTDQVNEIVP
+296 SNQVFVTDQVQEIVP

-325 IPLNVSRSSLQS
+325 IPLNVSRSALQS
-337 DSNVKKI
+337 DGNVKKI

-359 YKKDQAD
+359 YKKDQGD
-366 FESKWS
+366 FESKWPS
-372 AMSLFVKYGIIS
+372 MSLFVKYGIIS
-384 DEKFDERAKSFCL
+384 DEKFAERAASFCL
-397 LKNTEGQFSTIEE
+397 LKNIDNQYITIEE
-410 YLTKISLT
+410 YLTKIAIN
-418 QTDKDGNRVALYT
+418 QTDKDENKIALYT
-431 TDKDKQFAF
+431 NDKDKQYAF
-440 IQPLLAKV
+440 IGPLVDKG

-462 IMHLEQ
+462 IMQLEQ
-468 KNEKFQVKRVDSASV
+468 KNEKFQIRRVDSASV

-488 KGESFESV
+488 KGEVLESV
-496 LSEDAKKLVTET
+496 LSEEAINLVKET
-508 IENQFDKETFKVEL
+508 IENQFDKTSYHVEL
-522 QSLSPD
+522 QALSPN
-528 DQFITVT
+528 DQFVTIT
-535 RNEFDRRMREM
+535 RNEFNRRMREM
-546 NQMGGGGMYSF
+546 NQNGGGGMYSF

-564 FDVVVNSNHPS
+564 FDVVVNSNHPA
-575 INKLASETDETKRN
+575 INKLASESDETKRN
-589 LSARQLADL
+589 ASARKLADL

-603 NMLHGEKLN
+603 NLLHGEALSS
-612 EFIKRSVQEC
+612 FIKRSVEDV

>member
-1 MVWHLQVKACKKSLS
+1 L
-16 KTMQKGNISV
+16 I
-26 HTENLFPI
+26 
-34 IKKFLYSDHEIFL
+34 
-47 RELVSNAVDATQK
+47 SNAVDATQK
-60 LSVLAARGDVKGDL
+60 LSVLSARGEVNGDL
-74 GNLKI
+74 GDLKI
-79 KVSVDEKAKTITISD
+79 KVSIDEAAKTITISD

-114 GAEEFVEKYKDST
+114 GAEEFVNKYKDST

-145 AHTVEIKT
+145 ADLVEIKT
-153 LSYQDGAKAAQ
+153 LSYREGAKAAH
-164 WKCTGNTEFELGA
+164 WKCSGNTEFELTI
-177 GKRKTRGTDIIL
+177 GKKKTRGTDIIL
-189 HIADDSLDF
+189 HISEDSSEF
-198 LQKWKIN
+198 LAKHKIS
-205 ELLTKYCKFLPVEIE
+205 ELLNKYCKFLPVEIE

-233 KKAPA
+233 KKSPS

-255 QEAPL
+255 SEPPL

-281 AKREMELAK
+281 ARREMELTK

-296 SNQVFVTDQVNEIVP
+296 SNQVFVTDHVQEIVP

-325 IPLNVSRSSLQS
+325 IPLNVSRSALQS

-359 YKKDQAD
+359 YKRDIKD
-366 FESKWS
+366 FEAKWP

-397 LKNTEGQFSTIEE
+397 LKNIAGEFSNIED
-410 YLTKISLT
+410 YINKIAIN

-431 TDKDKQFAF
+431 NDKDKQYTF
-440 IQPLLAKV
+440 IETLTAKG
-448 YDVLVFDEPIDNHY
+448 YDVLLFDEAIDNHY

-468 KNEKFQVKRVDSASV
+468 KNEKFQVKRVDSASA

-488 KGESFESV
+488 KGENFESV
-496 LSEDAKKLVTET
+496 LSEDAIKLVTET
-508 IENQFDKETFKVEL
+508 LENQFDKETYKL
-522 QSLSPD
+522 QMQSLSPQ
-528 DQFITVT
+528 DQFITIT
-535 RNEFDRRMREM
+535 RNEFSRRMREM

-557 MANMPEK
+557 MANMPET
-564 FDVVVNSNHPS
+564 FDVVVNSNHPAIS
-575 INKLASETDETKRN
+575 KLAAEADETLRN
-589 LSARQLADL
+589 SSARKLADL

-603 NMLHGEKLN
+603 NMLHGEALN
-612 EFIKRSVQEC
+612 AFIKRSVEVV

>member
-1 MVWHLQVKACKKSLS
+1 
-16 KTMQKGNISV
+16 MQKGNISV

-60 LSVLAARGDVKGDL
+60 LSVLAARGEVKGDL
-74 GNLKI
+74 GDLKI

-127 DTQII
+127 NTQII

-153 LSYQDGAKAAQ
+153 LSYQEGAKAAQ

-189 HIADDSLDF
+189 HIAEDSLDF

-238 DLKDEDYTAF
+238 DLKDEDYIAF

-255 QEAPL
+255 QETPL

-397 LKNTEGQFSTIEE
+397 LKNTDGQFSTIEE
-410 YLTKISLT
+410 YLTKINLT

-431 TDKDKQFAF
+431 TDKDNQFAF
-440 IQPLLAKV
+440 IGPLIAKG

-488 KGESFESV
+488 KGESFDSV
-496 LSEDAKKLVTET
+496 LSEDAIKLVTET

-546 NQMGGGGMYSF
+546 NQMGGGGMYAF
-557 MANMPEK
+557 IANMPEK
-564 FDVVVNSNHPS
+564 FDVVVNSNHSS
-575 INKLASETDETKRN
+575 INKLASETDEAKRN

-603 NMLHGEKLN
+603 NMLHGEALN
-612 EFIKRSVQEC
+612 NFIKRSVEVV

>member
-1 MVWHLQVKACKKSLS
+1 
-16 KTMQKGNISV
+16 MQKGNISV

-47 RELVSNAVDATQK
+47 RELISNAVDATQK
-60 LSVLAARGDVKGDL
+60 LSVLAARGEVKGDL
-74 GNLKI
+74 GDLKI
-79 KVSVDEKAKTITISD
+79 KVTVDEKAKTITISD

-153 LSYQDGAKAAQ
+153 LSYQEGAKATQ
-164 WKCTGNTEFELGA
+164 WKCTGNTEFELGP

-189 HIADDSLDF
+189 HIAEDSLDF

-233 KKAPA
+233 KKSPA

-359 YKKDQAD
+359 YKNDKAD
-366 FESKWS
+366 FENKWS

-397 LKNTEGQFSTIEE
+397 LKNTEGKYATIEE
-410 YLTKISLT
+410 YMAQISLT
-418 QTDKDGNRVALYT
+418 QTDKDGNKIALYT
-431 TDKDKQFAF
+431 TDKEKQFAF
-440 IQPLLAKV
+440 IGPLVAKG

-462 IMHLEQ
+462 IMHIEQ
-468 KNEKFQVKRVDSASV
+468 KNEKFQVKRVDSASA

-496 LSEDAKKLVTET
+496 LSEEAKKIVTET
-508 IENQFDKETFKVEL
+508 IENQFDKETFKIEL

-546 NQMGGGGMYSF
+546 NQMGGGGMYAF

-564 FDVVVNSNHPS
+564 FDVTVNSNHPA
-575 INKLASETDETKRN
+575 INKLAEESDETKRN

-603 NMLHGEKLN
+603 NMLSGEKLN
-612 EFIKRSVQEC
+612 EFIKRSVGVV

>member
-1 MVWHLQVKACKKSLS
+1 
-16 KTMQKGNISV
+16 MQKGNISV

-47 RELVSNAVDATQK
+47 RELLSNAVDATQK
-60 LSVLAARGDVKGDL
+60 LSVLAARGEVKGDL
-74 GNLKI
+74 GDLKI

-127 DTQII
+127 DTQSI

-153 LSYQDGAKAAQ
+153 LSYQEGAKAAQ

-189 HIADDSLDF
+189 HIAEDSLDF

-238 DLKDEDYTAF
+238 DLKDEDYIAF

-255 QEAPL
+255 QETPL

-316 LQGVIDSPD
+316 LQGLIDSPD

-359 YKKDQAD
+359 YKKDQVD

-418 QTDKDGNRVALYT
+418 QTDKDRNRVALYT

-440 IQPLLAKV
+440 IGPLIAKG

-488 KGESFESV
+488 KGESFDSV
-496 LSEDAKKLVTET
+496 LSEDAIKLVTET

-546 NQMGGGGMYSF
+546 NQMGGGGMYAF

-603 NMLHGEKLN
+603 NMLHGEALN
-612 EFIKRSVQEC
+612 NFIKRSVEVV

>member
-1 MVWHLQVKACKKSLS
+1 
-16 KTMQKGNISV
+16 MQKGNISV

-47 RELVSNAVDATQK
+47 RELISNAVDATQK
-60 LSVLAARGDVKGDL
+60 LMVLSSRGEVKGDL
-74 GNLKI
+74 GDLKI
-79 KVSVDEKAKTITISD
+79 RVKVDEKAKTITISD

-114 GAEEFVEKYKDST
+114 GAEEFVNKYKDST

-153 LSYQDGAKAAQ
+153 LSYQEGAAAAN
-164 WKCTGNTEFELGA
+164 WKCKGNTEFQLGP
-177 GKRKTRGTDIIL
+177 GKRKSRGTDIIL
-189 HIADDSLDF
+189 HIAEDSEEF
-198 LQKWKIN
+198 LSKWKIN

-220 FDEKVINNTNPIW
+220 FDDKVINNTSPIW
-233 KKAPA
+233 KKSPS
-238 DLKDEDYTAF
+238 DLKEEDYTAF

-255 QEAPL
+255 QEPPL

-281 AKREMELAK
+281 TRNEMQIAK

-296 SNQVFVTDQVNEIVP
+296 SNQVFVTDQVSEIVP

-344 TSHISKKVADKLHEL
+344 TAHISKKVADKLHEL
-359 YKKDQAD
+359 YKKDKTD
-366 FESKWS
+366 FEGKWPG
-372 AMSLFVKYGIIS
+372 MSLFVKYGIIS
-384 DEKFDERAKSFCL
+384 DDKFDERAKQFCL
-397 LKNTEGQFSTIEE
+397 LKNIDNQYFTIEE
-410 YLTKISLT
+410 YLEKISIN
-418 QTDKDGNRVALYT
+418 QTDKDGNKVALYT
-431 TDKDKQFAF
+431 SDKEMQYTFIRNLTDKG
-440 IQPLLAKV
+440 
-448 YDVLVFDEPIDNHY
+448 YDVLIFDEPIDNHFM
-462 IMHLEQ
+462 MHLERH
-468 KNEKFQVKRVDSASV
+468 NEKFQIKRVDSASA

-488 KGESFESV
+488 KGESFDSV
-496 LSEDAKKLVTET
+496 LNEEQKGKVQSSL
-508 IENQFDKETFKVEL
+508 ENQFDKETYKVEI
-522 QSLSPD
+522 QSLSPQ
-528 DQFITVT
+528 DQFITIT
-535 RNEFDRRMREM
+535 RNEFNRRMREM
-546 NQMGGGGMYSF
+546 NQTGGGMYSF

-564 FDVVVNSNHPS
+564 FDVVVNANHPA
-575 INKLASETDETKRN
+575 IQKLANESDAEKQEKY
-589 LSARQLADL
+589 ARQLTDL

-603 NMLHGEKLN
+603 NMLSGEALSQ
-612 EFIKRSVQEC
+612 FIQRSVETV